1 MFIDEYEINKIL
13 AHSNYASNYARL
25 LMSGYWNGLPSH
37 PMHMF
42 EYLGERK
49 PIGDWDH
56 DKVYHSVR
64 ARLQEIHQLR
74 ISHNDIRIDNIHVS
88 LTGRTTL
95 IDFGLAIYPCNE
107 ENKTQDVESLNRLF
121 SDYVDGY
128 HGDKSQNGIG
138 KDKEDGVKYNEKN
151 QINTCGHDNDVN
163 SVRDVIFDELVTESV
178 DTADTTKLDFNLKEP

>member
-1 MFIDEYEINKIL
+1 M
-13 AHSNYASNYARL
+13 
-25 LMSGYWNGLPSH
+25 
-37 PMHMF
+37 
-42 EYLGERK
+42 
-49 PIGDWDH
+49 
-56 DKVYHSVR
+56 
-64 ARLQEIHQLR
+64 
-74 ISHNDIRIDNIHVS
+74 
-88 LTGRTTL
+88 

-151 QINTCGHDNDVN
+151 QTNTCGHDN

-178 DTADTTKLDFNLKEP
+178 DTADTTKLDFNLKEQ